1 MTWTEAARRDYRRD
15 AARYASDLTDP
26 EWSLVELF
34 LPKPHRIGCP
44 READL
49 REVMNAIL
57 HVASSGCQ
65 WRMLPKDFPP
75 RTTVK
80 RYFDDWRDRGV
91 LMVLRFHLAM
101 ATRGLEGR

>member
-49 REVMNAIL
+49 REVMNA
-57 HVASSGCQ
+57 SS
-65 WRMLPKDFPP
+65 M
-75 RTTVK
+75 
-80 RYFDDWRDRGV
+80 
-91 LMVLRFHLAM
+91 
-101 ATRGLEGR
+101 